1 MGVSGK
7 WIKALVGLKKSEKPG
22 SSEKDGNV
30 GKFHHQRRHGV
41 EFDNGKFPNELDN
54 AATPPVEYD
63 NGHAVRKQAAI
74 TLRCMQALV
83 RVQAR
88 VRARHVCMALET
100 QASQQKHQ
108 QNLANEARVRETEE
122 GWCDSVG
129 SVEEIQ
135 AKILKRQEAAAKRE
149 RAMAYALSHQ
159 WQAGSRQQP
168 VSSGGFEPDKNSW
181 GWNWLERWMAVRPW
195 ENRFVDINMKD
206 GVTVHEDGAKDDK
219 NGTTPQLSSANKKPF
234 SSNTH
239 PNLTS
244 HGTGPTISDGCDSS
258 SSKSAGLLESSYT
271 QPVKLTSK
279 AKVENTVEEVNSKPR
294 IGSRSHSNPKERTSQ
309 ADKQAKKRL
318 SLPNNGAGAGCQ
330 IVKHPVSTTNVIRDK
345 PKLNGRRDA
354 NTKPVP

>member
-1 MGVSGK
+1 
-7 WIKALVGLKKSEKPG
+7 
-22 SSEKDGNV
+22 
-30 GKFHHQRRHGV
+30 
-41 EFDNGKFPNELDN
+41 
-54 AATPPVEYD
+54 
-63 NGHAVRKQAAI
+63 
-74 TLRCMQALV
+74 
-83 RVQAR
+83 
-88 VRARHVCMALET
+88 
-100 QASQQKHQ
+100 
-108 QNLANEARVRETEE
+108 
-122 GWCDSVG
+122 
-129 SVEEIQ
+129 
-135 AKILKRQEAAAKRE
+135 
-149 RAMAYALSHQ
+149 
-159 WQAGSRQQP
+159 
-168 VSSGGFEPDKNSW
+168 
-181 GWNWLERWMAVRPW
+181 MAVRPW

-318 SLPNNGAGAGCQ
+318 SLPNNGEYSLYVHF
-330 IVKHPVSTTNVIRDK
+330 IVS
-345 PKLNGRRDA
+345 
-354 NTKPVP
+354 